1 MKKRILALSLVPAF
15 VLTLVAGCGNK
26 NRVFNYEDSK
36 DKITRITFFGNKYEA
51 ENVEVIEAILSGFME
66 ENPDIQV
73 TYESM
78 KGNSYQDA
86 LNKRMAAGKGND
98 VFMVNH
104 DTLLKLEEHSQVA
117 DLSKLS
123 AMSQYTDQMSRQM
136 DEDGKIYWVPTTV
149 SGFGLYCNLDLLDKH
164 HQEVP
169 GTLKEWETVCDYFVE
184 QGITPIVANN
194 DISLKTLA
202 IGRGFYSVYQENQE
216 ENVFRSLNTGEEKLS
231 TYLTDGFSIVKD
243 FIDKGYVDAGKALD
257 TQKTSGDLE
266 EFVEGTSPFMLT
278 GAWAAG
284 RVKKMEPD
292 FAFQVVPLPILED
305 GSLLVINADTRLS
318 VNADSEN
325 IEAAK
330 KFVEYFIQ
338 RDNIREFVDQQSS
351 FSPLK
356 NGYPS
361 SAEVI
366 RPLISSY
373 ESGQTV
379 IGTDG
384 RLDLP
389 IWNLTAQASVMLLS
403 GESLSDTMK
412 WIDQQAEGK
421 E

>member
-51 ENVEVIEAILSGFME
+51 ENVEVIEEILSGFME

-149 SGFGLYCNLDLLDKH
+149 SVFGLYCNLDLLDKH

-284 RVKKMEPD
+284 RVKKMKPD
-292 FAFQVVPLPILED
+292 FAFEVVPLPILED

-361 SAEVI
+361 SAEAI

>member
-361 SAEVI
+361 SAEAI

>member
-149 SGFGLYCNLDLLDKH
+149 SVFGLYCNLDLLDKH

-284 RVKKMEPD
+284 LVKKMEPD
-292 FAFQVVPLPILED
+292 FAFEVVPLPILED

-361 SAEVI
+361 SAEAI

>member
-149 SGFGLYCNLDLLDKH
+149 SVFGLYCNLDLLDKH

-292 FAFQVVPLPILED
+292 FAFEVVPLPILED

-361 SAEVI
+361 SAEAI

>member
-292 FAFQVVPLPILED
+292 FAFEVVPLPILED

-361 SAEVI
+361 SAEAI

>member
-149 SGFGLYCNLDLLDKH
+149 SVFGLYCNLDLLDKH

-361 SAEVI
+361 SAEAI

>member
-149 SGFGLYCNLDLLDKH
+149 SVFGLYCNLDLLDKH

-284 RVKKMEPD
+284 RVKKMKPD
-292 FAFQVVPLPILED
+292 FAFEVVPLPILED

-361 SAEVI
+361 SAEAI

>member
-104 DTLLKLEEHSQVA
+104 DTLLKLEEHSLVA

-361 SAEVI
+361 SAEAI

>member
-149 SGFGLYCNLDLLDKH
+149 SVFGLYCNLDLLDKH

-284 RVKKMEPD
+284 RVKKMKPD
-292 FAFQVVPLPILED
+292 FAFEVVPLPILED